1 MGSPFDAHP
10 QGLILRVQVT
20 PKASQER
27 IGLFIED
34 AEKRTW
40 LKVYVTVVA
49 ESGKANAAVIQLL
62 SKTLSLPKSA
72 LSILQGQTARQKVI
86 LMKGE
91 AAVLKEKICTL
102 SRDVQLS

>member
-1 MGSPFDAHP
+1 
-10 QGLILRVQVT
+10 
-20 PKASQER
+20 
-27 IGLFIED
+27 
-34 AEKRTW
+34 
-40 LKVYVTVVA
+40 VYVTVVA